1 MSIQTL
7 KKQFQ
12 KELKTNPKKA
22 VVLGLLALVAVYFWA
37 PLAIKMVSDGK
48 KSSKASKV
56 AQTDGQQAE
65 IATSSE
71 LETTSKQNKTALQTS
86 AAPAFGWD
94 QILDSIH
101 KDPRTASYPEIKNE
115 HDPFK
120 RAEKIIEVPV
130 SGNPLATRA
139 TEQAPEVVR
148 DLSPEA
154 LGMKLTS
161 TIVGDRRSVAMIDD
175 RAHAVGQRVI
185 AYDGAT
191 PLPFRLVEIRPE
203 LVILERE
210 GQQYALKINQTI
222 GLRVED
228 TEGL

>member
-37 PLAIKMVSDGK
+37 PLVLKWIPGGK
-48 KSSKASKV
+48 KSSKASAV
-56 AQTDGQQAE
+56 AKTESHPTEEINANTNTTNQSAE
-65 IATSSE
+65 ALAHPTATPSFS
-71 LETTSKQNKTALQTS
+71 
-86 AAPAFGWD
+86 WD
-94 QILDSIH
+94 LILAWID
-101 KDPRTASYPEIKNE
+101 KDPLTASCPEIKNQ

-120 RAEKIIEVPV
+120 RAEKIIEEPKTA
-130 SGNPLATRA
+130 NPLAVGA

-161 TIVGDRRSVAMIDD
+161 TIVSDRRSVAMIDN
-175 RAHAVGQRVI
+175 RAYALGQRVI

-191 PLPFRLVEIRPE
+191 PLPFKLIEIRPE
-203 LVILERE
+203 LVLLERDKH
-210 GQQYALKINQTI
+210 QYALKINQTI
-222 GLRVED
+222 GLTVEES
-228 TEGL
+228 EGL